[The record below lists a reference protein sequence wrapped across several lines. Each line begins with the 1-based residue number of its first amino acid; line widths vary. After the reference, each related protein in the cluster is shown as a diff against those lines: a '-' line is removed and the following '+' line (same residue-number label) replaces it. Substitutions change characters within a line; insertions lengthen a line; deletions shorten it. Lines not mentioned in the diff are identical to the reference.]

1 MSQQVT
7 QSLQQQTV
15 WKLSSSCV
23 QADCPST
30 PSSSSQQHQST
41 DEK

>member
-7 QSLQQQTV
+7 QSLQQTV